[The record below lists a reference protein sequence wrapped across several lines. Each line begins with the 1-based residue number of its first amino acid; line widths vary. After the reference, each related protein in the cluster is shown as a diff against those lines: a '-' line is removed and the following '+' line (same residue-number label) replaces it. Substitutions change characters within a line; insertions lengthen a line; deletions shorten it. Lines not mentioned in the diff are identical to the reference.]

1 MTVRIAIDAMGGD
14 HGASVT
20 VAAAVSFLRAHA
32 DVRLLLVGQRAEID
46 PLLAAAGAVR
56 DRTEIVHTDEVVAMD
71 DPPAMALR
79 GKRSSSMRIAVNLV
93 KDGRADAC
101 VSAGNTGALMAIS
114 RFVLKTL
121 DGIDRPAIATVLPNI
136 RGGVTTMLD
145 LGANVDC
152 SAEHLLE
159 FAILGAALVA
169 ALQEK
174 ERPSIGLLNVGE
186 EAIKGNDVVKRAGE
200 LLRASALNFHGNVE
214 GDDIYKGTTDVV
226 VCDGFVGNVA
236 LKTSEGLAQMLAT
249 MVREEFTRSAL
260 AKAAA
265 VVAYPVLKRFRRRVD
280 HRQYNGAS
288 LLGLRG
294 VVIKSHGSADAVAFG
309 HAIGVAYE
317 AVRHRLLERTVTAM
331 QPFVAQFERAQHQ
344 PAAAA

>member
-1 MTVRIAIDAMGGD
+1 LTVRIAIDAMGGD